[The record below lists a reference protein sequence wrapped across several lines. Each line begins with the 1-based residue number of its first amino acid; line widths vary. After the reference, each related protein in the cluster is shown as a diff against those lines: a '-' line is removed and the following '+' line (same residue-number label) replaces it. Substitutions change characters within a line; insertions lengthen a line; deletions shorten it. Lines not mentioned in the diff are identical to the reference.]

1 MVAFFCLIQFPVQ
14 MVSAGQ
20 KLLAFLLLLES
31 CNEDLNE
38 IGGSFHHFPK
48 IKRKKK
54 HSNRYLRLIF
64 FFCGQLPPPRKYSEE

>member
-54 HSNRYLRLIF
+54 TFQQVLKIDF
-64 FFCGQLPPPRKYSEE
+64 FFLWAAASSQKIF